1 MTRYAISLALCVTL
15 LCGCKAVEYV
25 PVERVVTRTDTIYSA
40 KFRVDSVMLRDSV
53 SLIQRGDTVFVTK
66 YRDRYKTKE
75 RIDTVYQSMIDSVKV
90 CVPYPIDRKLSR
102 WEQAKIDLGGI
113 AIGCFLAV
121 LSIAVIWLIKKFRK

>member
-66 YRDRYKTKE
+66 YRERYKIKE

-90 CVPYPIDRKLSR
+90 CVPYPGERKLSR
-102 WEQAKIDLGGI
+102 WEQAKMDYGGEAIVAVAIIVI
-113 AIGCFLAV
+113 AAGA
-121 LSIAVIWLIKKFRK
+121 WLIKKFRR